1 MKAVILTANKNENF
15 FPFSE
20 TRTKSMI
27 SCSGNF
33 LLARLIKQLKALS
46 ITQIYIVVN
55 YQKSLIQDY
64 FEYGQKFG
72 VELHYIIQKKSG
84 IGNALLSAEKYIAGE
99 KFLLVYGDILTT
111 NKHVMS
117 FKPFLK
123 EISPYSIAS
132 VVHPF
137 SKGSFG
143 NVYLNHNMQIIKIVE
158 KSFKDNQLSNYILSG
173 MYLLQKETFEI
184 LKQEKENIGYLFQRL
199 IKEGKLYAT
208 LAEEDWIDI
217 SYPWH
222 IMDANR
228 IVMESWDHSII
239 PASTKIKKNV
249 NISGIVRFGE
259 NCVINSGSNIQGPC
273 YIGDNTFIGNNCL
286 IRDHTSIADNCLI
299 GFGTEIKS
307 SIFFSNVLMGRL
319 SFIGDSVIGENVQ
332 IGNYCTTI
340 NYNHEGENIFVKNS
354 KGKKIDTGSKKIGV
368 FVGDD
373 VRIGSSHSME
383 GGLVI
388 KNKKTIPSNISL
400 KN

>member
-55 YQKSLIQDY
+55 YQKNLIQDY

-72 VELHYIIQKKSG
+72 IELHYIIQKKSG
-84 IGNALLSAEKYIAGE
+84 IGNALLSAEKYTAGE

>member
-27 SCSGNF
+27 PCSGNF
-33 LLARLIKQLKALS
+33 LLGRLIQQLKTLS
-46 ITQIYIVVN
+46 VTNICIVVG
-55 YQKSLIQDY
+55 YQKNLIQGC

-72 VELHYIIQKKSG
+72 VELHYEIQKGKG

-111 NKHVMS
+111 NKHVLS

-123 EISPYSIAS
+123 ENSAYSIAS
-132 VVHPF
+132 ITHPF

-143 NVYLNHNMQIIKIVE
+143 NVYLNHHMQITKITE
-158 KSFKDNQLSNYILSG
+158 TPARTNQLSNYILSG
-173 MYLLQKETFEI
+173 MYLLQKDTFEI
-184 LKQEKENIGYLFQRL
+184 LKEEKENIGALFQRL
-199 IKEGKLYAT
+199 IKEGKFYAN
-208 LAEEDWIDI
+208 LSEEDWIDI
-217 SYPWH
+217 SYPWN

-228 IVMESWDHSII
+228 LVMKSWDHSII
-239 PASTKIKKNV
+239 PASTKIKNNV
-249 NISGIVRFGE
+249 NIKGIVRFGE
-259 NCVINSGSNIQGPC
+259 NCVISSGCTIQGPC

-286 IRDHTSIADNCLI
+286 IRDHTSIASDCLI

-307 SIFFSNVLMGRL
+307 SILFSNVLMGRL

-340 NYNHEGENIFVKNS
+340 NYDYEDRNIFVKNS
-354 KGKKIDTGSKKIGV
+354 KGQKIDTGRKKIGS
-368 FVGDD
+368 FVGDEAY
-373 VRIGSSHSME
+373 IGSNHSME
-383 GGLVI
+383 GGLVV
-388 KNKKTIPSNISL
+388 KNKKVIPSNISL

>member
-55 YQKSLIQDY
+55 YQKNLIQDY

-72 VELHYIIQKKSG
+72 IELHYIIQKKSG
-84 IGNALLSAEKYIAGE
+84 IGNALLSAEKYTAGE

-340 NYNHEGENIFVKNS
+340 NYNHEGKNIFVKNS

-373 VRIGSSHSME
+373 VRIGRSFYGRRVS
-383 GGLVI
+383 
-388 KNKKTIPSNISL
+388 
-400 KN
+400 

>member
-55 YQKSLIQDY
+55 YQKNLIQDY

-72 VELHYIIQKKSG
+72 IELHYIIQKKSG
-84 IGNALLSAEKYIAGE
+84 IGNALLSAEKYTAGE

-340 NYNHEGENIFVKNS
+340 NYNHEGKNIFVKNS

>member
-55 YQKSLIQDY
+55 YQKNLIQDY

-72 VELHYIIQKKSG
+72 IELHYIIQKKSG
-84 IGNALLSAEKYIAGE
+84 IGNALLSAEKYTAGE

-340 NYNHEGENIFVKNS
+340 NYNHEGKNIFVKNS
-354 KGKKIDTGSKKIGV
+354 KGKKITGSKKIGV

-383 GGLVI
+383 GGLI

-400 KN
+400 KK

>member
-55 YQKSLIQDY
+55 YQKNLIQDY

-72 VELHYIIQKKSG
+72 IELHYIIQKKSG

>member
-55 YQKSLIQDY
+55 YQKNLIQDY

-72 VELHYIIQKKSG
+72 IELHYIIQKKSG
-84 IGNALLSAEKYIAGE
+84 IGNALLSAEKYTAGE

-199 IKEGKLYAT
+199 Y
-208 LAEEDWIDI
+208 
-217 SYPWH
+217 
-222 IMDANR
+222 
-228 IVMESWDHSII
+228 
-239 PASTKIKKNV
+239 
-249 NISGIVRFGE
+249 
-259 NCVINSGSNIQGPC
+259 
-273 YIGDNTFIGNNCL
+273 
-286 IRDHTSIADNCLI
+286 
-299 GFGTEIKS
+299 
-307 SIFFSNVLMGRL
+307 
-319 SFIGDSVIGENVQ
+319 
-332 IGNYCTTI
+332 
-340 NYNHEGENIFVKNS
+340 
-354 KGKKIDTGSKKIGV
+354 
-368 FVGDD
+368 
-373 VRIGSSHSME
+373 
-383 GGLVI
+383 
-388 KNKKTIPSNISL
+388 
-400 KN
+400 

>member
-55 YQKSLIQDY
+55 YQKNLIQDY

>member
-1 MKAVILTANKNENF
+1 MSIFKIVSVLNF
-15 FPFSE
+15 FDNSLQYKFDDGESFE
-20 TRTKSMI
+20 LLYQSSKKKI
-27 SCSGNF
+27 AHNF
-33 LLARLIKQLKALS
+33 VLSFRFYLQIDKATQLF

-319 SFIGDSVIGENVQ
+319 FLLF
-332 IGNYCTTI
+332 GNW
-340 NYNHEGENIFVKNS
+340 
-354 KGKKIDTGSKKIGV
+354 
-368 FVGDD
+368 
-373 VRIGSSHSME
+373 
-383 GGLVI
+383 
-388 KNKKTIPSNISL
+388 
-400 KN
+400 